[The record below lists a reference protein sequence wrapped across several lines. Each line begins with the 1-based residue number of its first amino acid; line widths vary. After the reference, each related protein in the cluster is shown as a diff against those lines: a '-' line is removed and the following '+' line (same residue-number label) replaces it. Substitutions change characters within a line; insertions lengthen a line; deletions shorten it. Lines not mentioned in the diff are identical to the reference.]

1 MVYRRENSCKFY
13 CHSDATGEVYWPKH
27 EDINRILKVECT
39 PILDGTECP
48 TIFAISS
55 PVSPG
60 TGCPKV
66 LKIDI
71 RGELIEGNTIRGY
84 AEVAWCGGTP
94 GKGVASWL
102 RRKWNSS
109 PVVIVGAENEEY
121 QLTLDDIDS
130 CLVFMYTPVTEE
142 GAKGEPQYAITD
154 YVKPAPPSINDV
166 HIIGDAV
173 EGNTIKG
180 VGKYFGGREGPSK
193 FEWLREDMN
202 SGLVFHLN
210 SYAIMH

>member
-1 MVYRRENSCKFY
+1 MFIFPQIIPFPIILLSFY
-13 CHSDATGEVYWPKH
+13 CQ
-27 EDINRILKVECT
+27 
-39 PILDGTECP
+39 
-48 TIFAISS
+48 
-55 PVSPG
+55 G

-94 GKGVASWL
+94 GKGVARYAKHYPRKKTPKTIMIPLKLHFFYWSAIFSWL

-109 PVVIVGAENEEY
+109 PVVIVGADDEEY
-121 QLTLDDIDS
+121 PLTLDDIDS

-154 YVKPAPPSINDV
+154 YVKPGMA
-166 HIIGDAV
+166 G
-173 EGNTIKG
+173 GN
-180 VGKYFGGREGPSK
+180 
-193 FEWLREDMN
+193 
-202 SGLVFHLN
+202 
-210 SYAIMH
+210 